1 MKRRFRDA
9 GTPASNTPTI
19 RVPAWY
25 ATTFVLPQKPAE
37 YDILLDFEAV
47 YADADVWLN
56 GEHLGSHDFGFTSF
70 GFDITG
76 RIAPG
81 AVNRLVI
88 RAENSFKLG
97 ATWNWGGIRRPVTL
111 RTVPRERIES
121 VFVSA
126 EPDLQK
132 GSAEIGVKV
141 LLNGTKQGVVRVS
154 ISDPEGRI
162 VARGEAVPPDA
173 VRRSFRSAS
182 ARPGFG
188 TSTTRISTPSQLPTA
203 MESPSPSVSASAKSR
218 STATACCSTARAC
231 G

>member
-1 MKRRFRDA
+1 MKRLLTLLALCCCSAAAAAETPLGGRWSFCTDPLNA
-9 GTPASNTPTI
+9 GLREAWYAPGHDRSGWDETEVPGCWNTRLEYADYTGA
-19 RVPAWY
+19 AWY

-81 AVNRLVI
+81 AVNRLVV

-121 VFVSA
+121 VFV
-126 EPDLQK
+126 
-132 GSAEIGVKV
+132 
-141 LLNGTKQGVVRVS
+141 R
-154 ISDPEGRI
+154 
-162 VARGEAVPPDA
+162 
-173 VRRSFRSAS
+173 
-182 ARPGFG
+182 
-188 TSTTRISTPSQLPTA
+188 
-203 MESPSPSVSASAKSR
+203 
-218 STATACCSTARAC
+218 
-231 G
+231 